1 MKNKTNI
8 NWEAFSENVEKVL
21 GEDFWNEMQHV
32 IPKRG
37 PAYDYFETEQEGV
50 ILIDLP
56 GFTTSDTVHLSQ
68 QGTRLIV
75 KGELKYPYPIPE
87 KELIHSERLKG
98 KFKRIITVPF
108 HFTSENIQT
117 SLQHGVLIIKIT
129 KMAEEEIVVRIHDQ

>member
-1 MKNKTNI
+1 MKNKTNL

-37 PAYDYFETEQEGV
+37 PAYDYFETEKEGV

-56 GFTTSDTVHLSQ
+56 GFTTNDTVHLSQ

-75 KGELKYPYPIPE
+75 KGELTYPYPIPE
-87 KELIHSERLKG
+87 NELIHSERLKG

-108 HFTSENIQT
+108 HFTAENIQT
-117 SLQHGVLIIKIT
+117 SLQHGILIIKIT

>member
-37 PAYDYFETEQEGV
+37 PAYDYFETEKEGV
-50 ILIDLP
+50 IFIDLP
-56 GFTTSDTVHLSQ
+56 GFTTNDTVHLSQ

-75 KGELKYPYPIPE
+75 KGELNYPYPIPE